1 MSSTRHAEVA
11 GGGLAGLTVATALA
25 QHGWSVRLHERG
37 SELREIGAGIFLW
50 ENALRVLERIGAY
63 DDAVA
68 LGDPIGSW
76 RLFDERGRP
85 IQDDWMKDG
94 ATRLITVKRTE
105 LHQALAQAARRAGV
119 QIETNSQVSG
129 ATPEGHLLLESGES
143 READLVVGADGVYS
157 SVRRS
162 LGLDLVV
169 RDLEDGCMRHLVPRR
184 PTDVAG
190 EALEYWNGGRRVGIV
205 PVTPDQVYI
214 YTCCP
219 AKDLAG
225 RAQPFDHAAWGD
237 SFRDVRHYI
246 DRIPDQSRWA
256 AFHDVRTHSWVN
268 GRGAI
273 VGDAATAMAPNLGQ
287 AACVAMVNGFSM
299 ASVLAQHDDIA
310 AGLRAWEQRQ
320 RGVSDATQKY
330 SRLYGKVGTR
340 WPRPLADARSALVWL
355 AGRSESWQHRVN
367 VAAHAGADLVGPR
380 SR

>member
-1 MSSTRHAEVA
+1 MSAMRHVEVA

-25 QHGWSVRLHERG
+25 QHGWTVRLHERG
-37 SELREIGAGIFLW
+37 SQLREIGAGIFLW
-50 ENALRVLERIGAY
+50 ENALRVLEKLGAFEE
-63 DDAVA
+63 ATA
-68 LGDPIGSW
+68 LGDAIDSW

-94 ATRLITVKRTE
+94 STRLITVKRTE
-105 LHQALAQAARRAGV
+105 LHQALAQAARRSGV
-119 QIETNSQVSG
+119 EIVTGSQVSG
-129 ATPEGHLLLESGES
+129 ATPDGKLLLENGES
-143 READLVVGADGVYS
+143 YRADLVVGADGVYS
-157 SVRRS
+157 AVRRS
-162 LGLDLVV
+162 LGLDLSV

-184 PTDVAG
+184 PSDVAG

-205 PVTPDQVYI
+205 PVTPDEVYI

-225 RAQPFDHAAWGD
+225 RQQPFNMESWTA
-237 SFRDVRHYI
+237 SFPDIRHYLE
-246 DRIPDQSRWA
+246 RIPDQSRWA
-256 AFHDVRTHSWVN
+256 AFHDVRTHSWVS

-287 AACVAMVNGFSM
+287 AACVAMVNGFSL
-299 ASVLAQHDDIA
+299 ATVLDQHDDVPT
-310 AGLRAWEQRQ
+310 GLRAWERRQ
-320 RGVSDATQKY
+320 RDVSDATQKY

-340 WPRPLADARSALVWL
+340 WPRPLADVRSALVWL

-380 SR
+380 NL